1 MAYWSE
7 IVKSCDACNNDKNQ
21 SCWTNKI
28 NYCKQQDQQGADQK
42 TDNSKEE

>member
-1 MAYWSE
+1 MLATM
-7 IVKSCDACNNDKNQ
+7 IKINHARP
-21 SCWTNKI
+21 TNKI